1 MATGIKKSVDVTLLS
16 HTMWAA
22 WGVVDVETLQREP
35 RRNYL
40 KTVRAELETR
50 GYGLECGGIGKRP
63 FYRIYEALGTEPG
76 DKVWTVTNA
85 TGGGFG
91 DVCKAFLERVDPSH
105 AEPDGSAVGG

>member
-22 WGVVDVETLQREP
+22 WGVIDIETLQREA

-40 KTVRAELETR
+40 KTVRAELATK
-50 GYGLECGGIGKRP
+50 GYDLECGGIGQRP
-63 FYRIYEALGTEPG
+63 FYRIFEQGLALPDTNG
-76 DKVWTVTNA
+76 WTVTNA

-91 DVCKAFLERVDPSH
+91 AVCKAFLQRVDPAH
-105 AEPDGSAVGG
+105 AEPDGSAASG